1 MCNTKYERW
10 KAVTSDNKLTKD
22 TPYLTRIEFFGEK
35 TAISTVHCVGEK
47 DFEIL
52 TKIKLQQIKRRTFMC
67 CCAPDEASDMH
78 KLGTVSRLAIIATDA
93 LAPRVTK
100 PSTAMK
106 AYSIYRKVSNIR
118 RTLVG
123 NKIVNHS
130 DVVEASPVGA
140 ALTASSFST

>member
-1 MCNTKYERW
+1 
-10 KAVTSDNKLTKD
+10 
-22 TPYLTRIEFFGEK
+22 
-35 TAISTVHCVGEK
+35 
-47 DFEIL
+47 
-52 TKIKLQQIKRRTFMC
+52 MC

-130 DVVEASPVGA
+130 DVVAASPVGA

>member
-1 MCNTKYERW
+1 
-10 KAVTSDNKLTKD
+10 
-22 TPYLTRIEFFGEK
+22 
-35 TAISTVHCVGEK
+35 
-47 DFEIL
+47 
-52 TKIKLQQIKRRTFMC
+52 MC
-67 CCAPDEASDMH
+67 CCAPDEASDMY

-106 AYSIYRKVSNIR
+106 AYSIYHKVSNIR